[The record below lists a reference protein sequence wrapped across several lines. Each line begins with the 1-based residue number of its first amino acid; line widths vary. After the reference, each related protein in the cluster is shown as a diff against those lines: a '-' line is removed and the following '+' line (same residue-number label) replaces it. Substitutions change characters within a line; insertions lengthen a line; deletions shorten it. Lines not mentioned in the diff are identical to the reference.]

1 MNKVPY
7 LDKINKLNNTQSNCI
22 IVTPFQRIK
31 KESLDYKEKE
41 IINLAD
47 NINLNVVYH
56 HSIKIR
62 KISPSQYF
70 GKGQAENFKIYLK
83 KYTSK
88 LLIINE
94 QISPIQQRNLELA
107 LNCKILDRTGLI
119 LEIFGDRA
127 ITKNGRLQ
135 VDLASLTYQKSR
147 LVRSWTHLERQRG
160 GFGFMGGP
168 GERQI
173 ESDKRQIDKKIN
185 KIKNELKKIE
195 SNKSIQRRNRSK
207 NLNPFI
213 SLVGYTNAGKSTLF
227 NYLTKEDVYVKNQL
241 FATLDT
247 TMRKCLLNNKKHF
260 ILSDTVGFINDLPT
274 ELVVSFKTTL
284 DEINFSDYLL
294 HIIDISNPEW
304 KNQKKTVENILISIL
319 KNKFDQNKI
328 IEVWNKSDLL
338 NKEDLNYYKNH
349 VKRNVNVILLS
360 STLKEGKEQLL
371 NLIKSKI
378 KKIKNFYFLIFPV
391 LLTEKKL
398 NPCCSGIN
406 SILFILTCA
415 GLSIDHNIVSAIS
428 LPLKGVIFL

>member
-22 IVTPFQRIK
+22 IVTPFQRIN

-41 IINLAD
+41 IINLAE

-227 NYLTKEDVYVKNQL
+227 NYLTKEDVYVKIQL

-378 KKIKNFYFLIFPV
+378 KKNKKFLFFNFSSPTYRKKVKP
-391 LLTEKKL
+391 LL
-398 NPCCSGIN
+398 
-406 SILFILTCA
+406 
-415 GLSIDHNIVSAIS
+415 
-428 LPLKGVIFL
+428 

>member
-22 IVTPFQRIK
+22 IVTPFQRIN

-41 IINLAD
+41 IINLAE

-160 GFGFMGGP
+160 GFGFMGCP

-378 KKIKNFYFLIFPV
+378 KKNKKFLFFNFSSPTYRKKVKP
-391 LLTEKKL
+391 LL
-398 NPCCSGIN
+398 
-406 SILFILTCA
+406 
-415 GLSIDHNIVSAIS
+415 
-428 LPLKGVIFL
+428 

>member
-22 IVTPFQRIK
+22 IITPFQRIS

-41 IINLAD
+41 IINLAE

-378 KKIKNFYFLIFPV
+378 KKNKKFLFFNFSSPTYRKKVKP
-391 LLTEKKL
+391 LL
-398 NPCCSGIN
+398 
-406 SILFILTCA
+406 
-415 GLSIDHNIVSAIS
+415 
-428 LPLKGVIFL
+428 

>member
-22 IVTPFQRIK
+22 IVTPFQRIN

-41 IINLAD
+41 IINLAE

-378 KKIKNFYFLIFPV
+378 KKNKKFLFFNFSSPTYRKKIKP
-391 LLTEKKL
+391 LL
-398 NPCCSGIN
+398 
-406 SILFILTCA
+406 
-415 GLSIDHNIVSAIS
+415 
-428 LPLKGVIFL
+428 